1 MSDKKYTAAMKKIYV
16 IEALGDCIYSSMASK
31 LSTGDLRNVYLRL
44 AENERRMMKLAA
56 IELRSLGLRPPRL
69 KRKIS
74 VSVASAF
81 FRTVPLVV
89 QQKILFRILTGKI
102 FSEWHAVYREKNAVL
117 WDQLLDHE
125 KLQHALLRIPAV

>member
-16 IEALGDCIYSSMASK
+16 IEALGDCIYSSMATK
-31 LSTGDLRNVYLRL
+31 ISTSDLRCVYLRL
-44 AENERRMMKLAA
+44 AENERKMMELAA
-56 IELRSLGLRPPRL
+56 VELRSLGLRPPGL

-81 FRTVPLVV
+81 FKIVPLVV
-89 QQKILFRILTGKI
+89 QQKILLRILAGKI

-125 KLQHALLRIPAV
+125 KLQHALLGIPAA